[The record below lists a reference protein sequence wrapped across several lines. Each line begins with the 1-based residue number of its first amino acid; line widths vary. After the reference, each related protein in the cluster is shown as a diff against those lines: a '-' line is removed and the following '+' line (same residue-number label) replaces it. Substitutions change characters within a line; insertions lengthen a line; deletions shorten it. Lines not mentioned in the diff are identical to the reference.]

1 MMRSWALFWS
11 GFFHPIFVPTYII
24 LLAFWL
30 QPFELL
36 YYPSQVKVM
45 VILQVL
51 VLATLLPLAAVYLLL
66 HSKMIGSIMVEE
78 RQERNLPY
86 LIQALC
92 LASLLFLFRRV
103 GLSNL
108 LFMPI
113 AGAMLAVL
121 AAWYIN
127 RYWKISAHA
136 IGMGGFLGF
145 LWSMH
150 GTALHPVYWP
160 LLLSIIFAGIVGSA
174 RLQLSAHS
182 PAQVYLGY
190 AIGVASMLLTLL
202 PYWTNN
208 Q

>member
-1 MMRSWALFWS
+1 MRGWSLFWS

-24 LLAFWL
+24 LVAFWL

-36 YYPSQVKVM
+36 YYPPQVKIM
-45 VILQVL
+45 IILQVF
-51 VLATLLPLAAVYLLL
+51 VMATLLPLGSVFLLL
-66 HSKMIGSIMVEE
+66 RSKMISSIMVER

-92 LASLLFLFRRV
+92 LASLLFIFRRL

-108 LFMPI
+108 LLMSVT
-113 AGAMLAVL
+113 GVMVAVL

-136 IGMGGFLGF
+136 IGMGGFMGF
-145 LWSMH
+145 LWSMQN
-150 GTALHPVYWP
+150 TALHPVYLP
-160 LLLSIIFAGIVGSA
+160 LLLSIIFAGVVGTA
-174 RLQLSAHS
+174 RLRLAAHS

-190 AIGVASMLLTLL
+190 AIGVASMLLTLF
-202 PYWTNN
+202 PYWTN